1 MRRTP
6 ETALPHYPHAVA
18 QCDCD
23 PTHTWDGVDCIS
35 VRRVDHES
43 SQIDRCMECNTRWPA
58 ASSVQAEA
66 A

>member
-6 ETALPHYPHAVA
+6 EISFHHYPHAMA
-18 QCDCD
+18 MCDCA

-35 VRRVDHES
+35 VRRIVDVAM
-43 SQIDRCMECNTRWPA
+43 DRCMECNTRWPA
-58 ASSVQAEA
+58 ATAVEVEA